1 MNSPLSRGVPNRPQP
16 MSCREANDAE
26 IGQFAALIAADPT
39 FLAGNPLMPVENWLV
54 GSFFSKL
61 LDL

>member
-26 IGQFAALIAADPT
+26 IGLFAALLAADP
-39 FLAGNPLMPVENWLV
+39 
-54 GSFFSKL
+54 SF
-61 LDL
+61 

>member
-1 MNSPLSRGVPNRPQP
+1 

-39 FLAGNPLMPVENWLV
+39 F
-54 GSFFSKL
+54 
-61 LDL
+61 